1 MDSGRI
7 RTIAN
12 YWETYM
18 PAEASVEGLPA
29 AQRDLVLRR
38 QTLLTAH
45 ELGHALGF
53 GHNFASSLNER
64 ASVMEYPT
72 PRVKVT
78 NGKLDLSEAFEGS
91 VGIYDLFMARYAYT
105 PLEEARERSGLDA
118 ILADMR
124 GRNILYVSGTDPRWT
139 WYDDRATPVEY
150 LSETLAARKIILG
163 QYGSGMLKPGE
174 PVGELRNIRMWMAYL
189 HHRWAIE
196 SSLQYVGGM
205 FHNLVVKGE
214 SLPPTQ
220 IVPAATQRDVLKL
233 LMQAI
238 EPRELYLPESLL
250 VQLTPD
256 PGTNREDLADDYAFD
271 QLRAARIGS
280 ALVLEPLFD
289 AHRAERLVAFAD
301 RDSSMPGLD
310 EVIRTVMAHT
320 WNAPRDAEPRMRS
333 LRRVTQRVAL
343 DSLMELGGSAS
354 ATPEVRSF
362 VLDTL
367 TQLAKDLEKRRDKD
381 PLSQAH
387 YAQAARDI
395 VRYLENP
402 AENAPKSATV
412 PWGERPRSR
421 YPLPPGPP
429 L

>member
-1 MDSGRI
+1 
-7 RTIAN
+7 
-12 YWETYM
+12 
-18 PAEASVEGLPA
+18 
-29 AQRDLVLRR
+29 
-38 QTLLTAH
+38 
-45 ELGHALGF
+45 
-53 GHNFASSLNER
+53 
-64 ASVMEYPT
+64 
-72 PRVKVT
+72 
-78 NGKLDLSEAFEGS
+78 
-91 VGIYDLFMARYAYT
+91 
-105 PLEEARERSGLDA
+105 
-118 ILADMR
+118 
-124 GRNILYVSGTDPRWT
+124 
-139 WYDDRATPVEY
+139 
-150 LSETLAARKIILG
+150 
-163 QYGSGMLKPGE
+163 
-174 PVGELRNIRMWMAYL
+174 
-189 HHRWAIE
+189 
-196 SSLQYVGGM
+196 
-205 FHNLVVKGE
+205 
-214 SLPPTQ
+214 
-220 IVPAATQRDVLKL
+220 VPAATQRDVLKL

-271 QLRAARIGS
+271 QLRAARIAS

-301 RDSSMPGLD
+301 RDSSLPGLD
-310 EVIRTVMAHT
+310 EVIRAVMAHT
-320 WNAPRDAEPRMRS
+320 WNAPRDAEPRLRS

-343 DSLMELGGSAS
+343 DSLMALGGSAA

-367 TQLAKDLEKRRDKD
+367 TRLAKDLEKRRDND
-381 PLSQAH
+381 PLAQAH